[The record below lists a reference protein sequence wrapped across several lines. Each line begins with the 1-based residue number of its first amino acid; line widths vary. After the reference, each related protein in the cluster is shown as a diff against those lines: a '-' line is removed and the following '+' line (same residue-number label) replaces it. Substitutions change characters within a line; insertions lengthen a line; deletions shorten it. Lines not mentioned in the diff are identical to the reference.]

1 MSLAIL
7 LPRLT
12 GSRIKVLS
20 LLVVSATKRAKY
32 KENMSANFCALPKAA
47 IFSVIRS
54 GYKRTNFGQLN
65 GYKGQIKENFT

>member
-1 MSLAIL
+1 MFDKNY

-20 LLVVSATKRAKY
+20 LLVIIAIKREKY

-54 GYKRTNFGQLN
+54 GYKRTNFGQIN
-65 GYKGQIKENFT
+65 GYKGQIKEKFM